1 MSKINILCLGAHHD
15 DIELGC
21 GGSALRWS
29 QQGNNVYSL
38 VLTESTFTNPDGKVV
53 RNLSDVNKESSLAAE
68 ILGIRT
74 VECPEPVKVFEL
86 RNNEQIRCQILNVIK
101 QYDIDTLLFPWD
113 GDPHKDHSE
122 LGQASLMCGKSLPRL
137 LMYKIE
143 FHCGSRPFNPSIYV
157 DISDCFE
164 KKLEALKVYRS
175 EFERS
180 GVKWEKWLRNKNR
193 TDGIRMG
200 VEYAE
205 AFQAVRYLLP

>member
-1 MSKINILCLGAHHD
+1 MNILCLGAHHD

-21 GGSALRWS
+21 GGAALRWS
-29 QQGNNVYSL
+29 QQGHTVYSM
-38 VLTESTFTNPDGKVV
+38 VLTDSTFVNPEGKVV
-53 RNLSDVNKESSLAAE
+53 RDRRDVQEESRSAAE

-74 VECPEPVKVFEL
+74 VECQKPVKVFEL
-86 RNNEQIRCQILNVIK
+86 RNNEQIRCQLLNVIK
-101 QYDIDTLLFPWD
+101 RYDIDTLLFPWD
-113 GDPHKDHSE
+113 GDPHIDHSE

-137 LMYKIE
+137 LMYQIE
-143 FHCGSRPFNPSIYV
+143 FHTGSRQFNPSIYV

-164 KKLEALKVYRS
+164 KKLEAVKAYWS

-180 GVKWEKWLRNKNR
+180 GVKWENWLRNKNR
-193 TDGIRMG
+193 TDGIQMG